1 MSTTKLMLDV
11 VNDLRS
17 LAESVA
23 ALAERMAGNDP
34 EAKRETRAQAEPT
47 TTTPTK
53 PAPAPAPEQQSHLAP
68 NEHMDPVTGEI
79 TRLELPELRAL
90 AASKA
95 RTKEQKAAMKALLAK
110 YDAEKLTE
118 LALEHYFAFREEVL
132 ALE

>member
-23 ALAERMAGNDP
+23 ALAERMSGNDP
-34 EAKRETRAQAEPT
+34 DAKRETRPQAEPT
-47 TTTPTK
+47 TPTSAEPV
-53 PAPAPAPEQQSHLAP
+53 PASEQHSHLAP
-68 NEHMDPVTGEI
+68 NERMDPVTGEI